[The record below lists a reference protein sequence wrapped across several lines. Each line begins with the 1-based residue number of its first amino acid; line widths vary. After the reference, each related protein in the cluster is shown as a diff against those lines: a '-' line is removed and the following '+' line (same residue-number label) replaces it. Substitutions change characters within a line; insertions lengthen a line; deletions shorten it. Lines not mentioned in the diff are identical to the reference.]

1 MARPVSD
8 FVELETQSDYGYSLG
23 SADWSGPTGKIEG
36 GRANTIMGRPGVEE
50 CGVGGCWGESGGRG
64 VGALRPAGGG
74 ESVAAG
80 RAACGGL
87 RGSRG
92 PWRAAR
98 HATTPPRQTFH
109 PHTPTP

>member
-50 CGVGGCWGESGGRG
+50 
-64 VGALRPAGGG
+64 
-74 ESVAAG
+74 
-80 RAACGGL
+80 
-87 RGSRG
+87 
-92 PWRAAR
+92 
-98 HATTPPRQTFH
+98 
-109 PHTPTP
+109 